1 MPFEH
6 VTAPMNSAP
15 ANDVGGHGITSLD
28 EYEAATERVRELAD
42 YPEGTPQAEELAGL
56 VQAIMQWDNAHDDA
70 TSWQ

>member
-6 VTAPMNSAP
+6 VAPPMKPAP
-15 ANDVGGHGITSLD
+15 ANDTGGHRISSLD

-56 VQAIMQWDNAHDDA
+56 VRAIMQWDEAHDDA
-70 TSWQ
+70 TSWH